1 MSAVTVAPMKFSEF
15 VDFTLVR
22 LYQLEQTQGAGR
34 YFSLNQIAKE
44 LKEEI
49 PPAWIRDAG
58 KVLQSRR
65 LAEAI
70 FMIGGNAQAQLTG
83 EGRLWVEEGHGKV
96 PEIQKDLPRIM
107 VSISGANNQ
116 VSVAGG
122 DQSQMTQT
130 QTIAQERQPVF
141 QLIDQIGT
149 TLEKDSGLNDQQKKE
164 ILVDV
169 AAVRG
174 QLEKR
179 EPNRSVLAAILEP
192 LSQITSI
199 ASLVAELIK
208 LINP

>member
-1 MSAVTVAPMKFSEF
+1 MSAATVPQMKFSQF
-15 VDFTLVR
+15 VDFILVR
-22 LYQLEQTQGAGR
+22 LYQLEQTRGAGR
-34 YFSLNQIAKE
+34 YFSLNEIARE
-44 LKEEI
+44 LKEEM
-49 PPAWIRDAG
+49 PRAWIRDAG

-70 FMIGGNAQAQLTG
+70 FMVGGNAQAQLTG
-83 EGRLWVEEGHGKV
+83 EGRLWVEEGRGKV

-107 VSISGANNQ
+107 VNISGANNQ

-122 DQSQMTQT
+122 DQSQIT
-130 QTIAQERQPVF
+130 QTIEQEREPVF
-141 QLIDQIGT
+141 QLIDQIGA
-149 TLEKDSGLNDQQKKE
+149 TLEKDSGLSDQQKKE
-164 ILVDV
+164 MLVDV

-192 LSQITSI
+192 LSQTTSI